1 MSLITRCPAC
11 ETLFK
16 VVPDQLR
23 ISEGWVRCGQCD
35 DIFDASFHLLPV
47 SLDDARP
54 AAMPEGLAAHVEATK
69 PVDATLPAIDP
80 DQDSGDFASPDELQ
94 VAQEQEQEHVLPDV
108 ADDEAVQ
115 APPASIPD
123 ALASGDEQVSM
134 PPELPDAQTSVVAA
148 GLLEA
153 ESNLPIHAVQTEPD
167 EFESPLTSE
176 FGDVSFMR
184 GSSSSAFWHKPLI
197 RATLMLSSVAL
208 LLVLS
213 AQIVFHER
221 DRLVALEPGLKP
233 LLLTFCGALRCTLS
247 PLRRTESIVID
258 SSSFAQIRGDAYR
271 LTFTVKNT
279 AATALAV
286 PAIEL
291 TLTDTLD
298 QPIVRRVFLP
308 GELDAKLEA
317 LAPGADWSTSFAM
330 AIKALGTSER
340 VSGYRLL
347 AFYP

>member
-23 ISEGWVRCGQCD
+23 VSEGWVRCGQCD

-47 SLDDARP
+47 SLDDAGP
-54 AAMPEGLAAHVEATK
+54 VAMPEGLAAHVEATK

-80 DQDSGDFASPDELQ
+80 DQDSGDLTSPDELL
-94 VAQEQEQEHVLPDV
+94 VAQQEQEPVLPDV
-108 ADDEAVQ
+108 ADDEAEQ
-115 APPASIPD
+115 APPEAIPD
-123 ALASGDEQVSM
+123 ALAPGDEQISM
-134 PPELPDAQTSVVAA
+134 PPELPDAQTSVVAS

-167 EFESPLTSE
+167 EFEAPLTSE

-184 GSSSSAFWHKPLI
+184 GSRSSAFLHKPVI
-197 RATLMLSSVAL
+197 RAALMLSSVAL

-233 LLLTFCGALRCTLS
+233 LLLTFCGALHCTLS

-271 LTFTVKNT
+271 LSFTVKNT

-317 LAPGADWSTSFAM
+317 LAAGADWSISFAM
-330 AIKALGTSER
+330 AVKASGPSER

>member
-23 ISEGWVRCGQCD
+23 IFEGWVRCGQCD
-35 DIFDASFHLLPV
+35 DVFDASFHLLPL

-54 AAMPEGLAAHVEATK
+54 AAMPEGPSVHGEATNAADTALH
-69 PVDATLPAIDP
+69 PVDADR
-80 DQDSGDFASPDELQ
+80 DSGDLASLDELL
-94 VAQEQEQEHVLPDV
+94 VAQQEQEPVVPEM

-115 APPASIPD
+115 APSASIPD
-123 ALASGDEQVSM
+123 ALAPDDEQVSM
-134 PPELPDAQTSVVAA
+134 PPEVPDAQTSVVAS

-153 ESNLPIHAVQTEPD
+153 ESNLPIHAVQTELD
-167 EFESPLTSE
+167 EFEAPLAAE
-176 FGDVSFMR
+176 FGEVSFMR
-184 GSSSSAFWHKPLI
+184 GGRISAFWHKPII
-197 RATLMLSSVAL
+197 RATLMLSSVVL

-291 TLTDTLD
+291 TLTDALD

-317 LAPGADWSTSFAM
+317 LAAGADWSTSFAM
-330 AIKALGTSER
+330 AVKASGTSER

>member
-35 DIFDASFHLLPV
+35 DIFDASIHLLQVP
-47 SLDDARP
+47 LDDAGP
-54 AAMPEGLAAHVEATK
+54 VAMPEGLVAHVEATK

-80 DQDSGDFASPDELQ
+80 DQDSGYLASPDELL
-94 VAQEQEQEHVLPDV
+94 VAQEQEHVLPDV

-115 APPASIPD
+115 APPASISD
-123 ALASGDEQVSM
+123 AVAPGDEPISM
-134 PPELPDAQTSVVAA
+134 PPELPDAQTIVVAA

-153 ESNLPIHAVQTEPD
+153 ESNLPIHAVQAEPD

-291 TLTDTLD
+291 TLTDALD

-317 LAPGADWSTSFAM
+317 LAAGADWSTSFAM
-330 AIKALGTSER
+330 AVKALGTSER